1 MITTPTMPDLRI
13 GDPRGW
19 LTFENMLPEPYGPRE
34 DATAAWDSQLR
45 SRRRPATEAERDL
58 LRDHLGFELPT
69 DLYTEVRFIT
79 GTLRNR
85 TWPQLVDQLPNIT
98 IEL

>member
-1 MITTPTMPDLRI
+1 MITTPTMPALRI

-19 LTFENMLPEPYGPRE
+19 LTFEQALPEPFQSRE
-34 DATAAWDSQLR
+34 DATAAWDLR
-45 SRRRPATEAERDL
+45 LRARRRPATETERDL
-58 LRDHLGFELPT
+58 LRDHLGFSLPP

-85 TWPQLVDQLPNIT
+85 TWPQLIGQLPNPTVEI
-98 IEL
+98 